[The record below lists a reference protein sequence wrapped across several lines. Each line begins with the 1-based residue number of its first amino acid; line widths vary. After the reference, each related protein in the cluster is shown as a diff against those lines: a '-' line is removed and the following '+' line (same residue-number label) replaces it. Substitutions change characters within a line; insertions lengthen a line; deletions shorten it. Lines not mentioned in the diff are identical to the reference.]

1 MTKLEKI
8 EAYGKWEAKDWG
20 LAIWAFWFWCS
31 VGLFMFYLFGSR
43 IIFFSSLRIFGLLS
57 IFFISAF
64 ASNKITWDCHIKNR
78 RALFF
83 WISFSIYCVMYSMWK
98 ALH

>member
-8 EAYGKWEAKDWG
+8 EAYGRWEAKDWG

-31 VGLFMFYLFGSR
+31 VGLFIFYLFGSR

-64 ASNKITWDCHIKNR
+64 ASNKIT
-78 RALFF
+78 
-83 WISFSIYCVMYSMWK
+83 
-98 ALH
+98 